1 MVTQPQSDIIICYWK
16 IYQKSHLIHDSLTH
30 LNNNA
35 LTQPLKL
42 SEIFFRKYKIQSM
55 HRISLTW
62 YSLFYFKTK
71 VDLKTKISHKEQ
83 KAQQPD
89 IFAPD
94 VGVMSSTA
102 PLAPNYTQFPP
113 NKLKYF
119 NFLLEYFQYLCSVLI
134 HGCQSTAHSK

>member
-1 MVTQPQSDIIICYWK
+1 MLLENLSKVTS
-16 IYQKSHLIHDSLTH
+16 HDSLTH
-30 LNNNA
+30 LNNNT

-42 SEIFFRKYKIQSM
+42 SKILFFRKYKIQSM
-55 HRISLTW
+55 HRISLIW
-62 YSLFYFKTK
+62 YSIFHFKAK
-71 VDLKTKISHKEQ
+71 LHLKAKISHKEQ
-83 KAQQPD
+83 EAQQPD

-94 VGVMSSTA
+94 VGVMSSSA